1 VRIGDPSSRDHAPSS
16 ASAFDS
22 KVSSPP
28 RRCCQCAEYSSRIS
42 DLENRLTLAKRQ
54 AQITIDK
61 ASKACG
67 LMKRI
72 SILDDEVSG
81 LMAKVVHHE
90 ECESFVIDI
99 IESACEMLQCKIPCD
114 FSFSL
119 LFHYYFVTS
128 FVILGT
134 CLDFAAEARRV
145 AERNAALEKMS
156 EGIDSLWSD
165 PRRRR
170 AIVLLQD
177 HAQHIRESVD
187 GCRRALITMHS
198 VMLPRNPLP
207 GCFPLLLDVFR
218 SSQRIHRLIELNLV
232 AGANFSLGWMR
243 KWHPRLNYSSMSLSH
258 PSGGASLRVH
268 LENTLQPTRRIIAR
282 LLWED
287 AAFFR
292 EYHYLDPLS
301 VDDSDNPML

>member
-1 VRIGDPSSRDHAPSS
+1 MRIGDPSSRDHAPSS
-16 ASAFDS
+16 AGAFDS

-28 RRCCQCAEYSSRIS
+28 RRCCQCAKYSSRIS
-42 DLENRLTLAKRQ
+42 NLENRLTLAKRQ
-54 AQITIDK
+54 AQMTIDK

-67 LMKRI
+67 LIKRI
-72 SILDDEVSG
+72 SILDDEVSS
-81 LMAKVVHHE
+81 LMAKVIHHE
-90 ECESFVIDI
+90 ECDSFVIGI
-99 IESACEMLQCKIPCD
+99 IESACQMLQCKIPCD
-114 FSFSL
+114 FFFSL
-119 LFHYYFVTS
+119 LFHYCFVMS

-177 HAQHIRESVD
+177 HAQHIGESVD
-187 GCRRALITMHS
+187 SCRRALRTMHS

-207 GCFPLLLDVFR
+207 GSFPLLLDFFR

-232 AGANFSLGWMR
+232 AGANFALGWMR
-243 KWHPRLNYSSMSLSH
+243 KWHPRLNYSSMSPSY
-258 PSGGASLRVH
+258 PSGGASMRVH
-268 LENTLQPTRRIIAR
+268 LENILQPARRIIAR

-287 AAFFR
+287 AAFFC
-292 EYHYLDPLS
+292 EYHYLEPLG